1 MTNDE
6 LVPEATVEVP
16 SNAAAEP
23 EAESPE
29 EDAESAPAAEKDAE
43 SEESKRSRGIERRIN
58 RLARERSEARAEAEV
73 LRGYLAQA
81 QQNQGYIPDE
91 TPLTRAEMEA
101 EFARRSAQAV
111 EGERVNRVGAK
122 VQAAIRADKELAAA
136 VENSDVEFQ
145 PQQLAILRE
154 TLDESEH
161 AIGIMKYL
169 ALNPD
174 EADRLAEYPPTKFAR
189 ELGRLEDKVA
199 GLSKKQTSNAPKP
212 LDPVRST
219 SAVSKDFRPDMSD
232 AAFAAWRRAQIR
244 SRG

>member
-1 MTNDE
+1 MTEDE
-6 LVPEATVEVP
+6 LVPEPNDAVQSE
-16 SNAAAEP
+16 AAVEP
-23 EAESPE
+23 EAESQ
-29 EDAESAPAAEKDAE
+29 EDTESVPAAEKEE
-43 SEESKRSRGIERRIN
+43 SEESKRSRGVERRIN
-58 RLARERSEARAEAEV
+58 RLARERSQARAEVEV

-81 QQNQGYIPDE
+81 QQAQGYVPDE
-91 TPLTRAEMEA
+91 TPLTRAEMEQ
-101 EFARRSAQAV
+101 EFARRSAQSA
-111 EGERVNRVGAK
+111 ESERVNRVGAK

-154 TLDESEH
+154 TLDESDH
-161 AIGIMKYL
+161 AIGLMKYL

-174 EADRLAEYPPTKFAR
+174 EADRLAEYSPTKFAR

-199 GLSKKQTSNAPKP
+199 NLSKKQISTAPKP

-219 SAVSKDFRPDMSD
+219 SAVSKDFKPAMTD
-232 AAFAAWRRAQIR
+232 AQFAAWRHAQIR